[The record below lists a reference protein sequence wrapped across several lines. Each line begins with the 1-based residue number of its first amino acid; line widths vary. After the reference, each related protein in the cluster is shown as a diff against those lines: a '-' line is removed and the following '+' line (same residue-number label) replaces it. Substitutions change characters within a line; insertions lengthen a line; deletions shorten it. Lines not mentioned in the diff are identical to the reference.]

1 MDWFVLLTLP
11 LLLAV
16 LASGRVNP
24 AVAFFTLA
32 AAFMLGA
39 RQHRGVLA
47 SFTNPALAT
56 LVVLLLVSAV
66 IERSPLLHHLS
77 GKILVATKSVPF
89 SVSPASARC
98 SRPS

>member
-32 AAFMLGA
+32 AAFMLGGLVSTEA
-39 RQHRGVLA
+39 FLA

-56 LVVLLLVSAV
+56 LVVLLLVSVV
-66 IERSPLLHHLS
+66 I
-77 GKILVATKSVPF
+77 
-89 SVSPASARC
+89 
-98 SRPS
+98 